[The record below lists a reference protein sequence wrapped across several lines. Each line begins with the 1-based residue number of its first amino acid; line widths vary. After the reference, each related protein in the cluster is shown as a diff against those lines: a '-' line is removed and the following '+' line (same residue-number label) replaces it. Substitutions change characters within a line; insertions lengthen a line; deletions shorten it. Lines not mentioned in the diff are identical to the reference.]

1 MDLTLAP
8 ILTSLFL
15 TFLFSFFISSLLF
28 SRVSIKHINKKM
40 EKDGV
45 YPPSW
50 DQGIGASAS
59 VYVFAILFNKYR
71 IKNKLFDARFIA
83 KHARTID
90 KVIAAIYFTS
100 VAGMIICLCIITL
113 FKSLT

>member
-1 MDLTLAP
+1 MSMAYLSGYLL
-8 ILTSLFL
+8 I
-15 TFLFSFFISSLLF
+15 TFICVCFISSLLF

>member
-28 SRVSIKHINKKM
+28 SRVSMKHINKKM
-40 EKDGV
+40 ELDD
-45 YPPSW
+45 PPSW
-50 DQGIGASAS
+50 DRGIGASAS
-59 VYVFAILFNKYR
+59 FYVFAILFNKYR